1 MKTQFRNFPVEIE
14 AEVDTLCQLDIF
26 GAIWTELERLDHDLT
41 IIKDKRFERSIRK
54 TPYHTTTLPNQA
66 MEDFGTFITKLRN
79 IVPIDFP
86 ELQL

>member
-1 MKTQFRNFPVEIE
+1 MKKQFRNFPVEIE

-54 TPYHTTTLPNQA
+54 TPYHTITLPNEA
-66 MEDFGTFITKLRN
+66 MEHFAAFINRLQT
-79 IVPIDFP
+79 IVPIEFP
-86 ELQL
+86 ELNL